1 MRSPLAPVCFALLA
15 ALAAGCGA
23 PLVAGPDRD
32 LLAVAVRADS
42 RGRAEALRRQQERVT
57 GTPFVDGNTV
67 ELLRDGPRTLAAM
80 HEAVRSARRSVA
92 VESYQFDAEEGA
104 RLADLLLAKAARGVD
119 VALIYDAWGSMDAPS
134 ALFDRLR
141 RGGVRVLAFN
151 PIGSGD
157 PNRRDHRKLL
167 VVDGAV
173 AVTGGVNLSS
183 VYRNR
188 PGDAPGSTDPDDMA
202 WRDTAV
208 RIRGPAVAQFL
219 SLFERAWR
227 EGGGPPL
234 PAAFAATPSAPVP
247 ASGEPGTAA
256 GLASRPRAEDGA
268 LVQAVDGEPA
278 TGRPLIYRSLLS
290 AIGLAQRSVH
300 LTTGYFVPTP
310 DLARALADAA
320 RRGVDVQVVVP
331 GVSDSAAA
339 VLAGRS
345 HYAALL
351 DAGVGIHERR
361 DRVLHAKTAVIDGV
375 WSAVGSSNLDWRSA
389 VHNLEIDAVVLD
401 EGFGRQMEA
410 LFADDV
416 TASRPIDPARWAAR
430 PLPRRLGE
438 WGARLLGYML

>member
-1 MRSPLAPVCFALLA
+1 MRPLPALVRLVLLA
-15 ALAAGCGA
+15 VLAAGCTA
-23 PLVAGPDRD
+23 PPVAGPDRD
-32 LLAVAVRADS
+32 LLVAAVRAGPRD
-42 RGRAEALRRQQERVT
+42 GTEALRRQQERVT
-57 GTPFVDGNTV
+57 GAPFVGGNAV

-80 HEAVRSARRSVA
+80 YDAVRSARRGVA
-92 VESYQFDAEEGA
+92 VESYQFDAEEGG
-104 RLADLLLAKAARGVD
+104 RFADLLLATAARGVD
-119 VALIYDAWGSMDAPS
+119 VALIYDAWGSMDAPD

-151 PIGSGD
+151 PIGSGN

-173 AVTGGVNLSS
+173 AITGGVNLSS

-188 PGDAPGSTDPDDMA
+188 PGDAPGSTDPDEMV

-208 RIRGPAVAQFL
+208 RVRGPAVAQFL
-219 SLFERAWR
+219 RLFERAWR

-234 PAAFAATPSAPVP
+234 PIAFAAAPGIPAPGAANAGSAD
-247 ASGEPGTAA
+247 
-256 GLASRPRAEDGA
+256 RPRAEAGA
-268 LVQAVDGEPA
+268 LVQAVDGEPG
-278 TGRPLIYRSLLS
+278 TGRPLIHRSLLS

-331 GVSDSAAA
+331 GVSDSTAA

-351 DAGVGIHERR
+351 DAGVGIHERG
-361 DRVLHAKTAVIDGV
+361 DRVMHAKTAVVDGV

-389 VHNLEIDAVVLD
+389 VHNLELDAVVLD
-401 EGFGRQMEA
+401 EDFGRRMEA

-416 TASRPIDPARWAAR
+416 AASRRIDPARWAAR

>member
-1 MRSPLAPVCFALLA
+1 MRASPALACFALLA

-23 PLVAGPDRD
+23 PPVAGPDPD
-32 LLAVAVRADS
+32 LLAAAAQAGP
-42 RGRAEALRRQQERVT
+42 RGRVEALRRQQERVT

-80 HEAVRSARRSVA
+80 YEAVRSARRSVA
-92 VESYQFDAEEGA
+92 VESYRFDAEEGA
-104 RLADLLLAKAARGVD
+104 RFADLLLATAARGVD
-119 VALIYDAWGSMDAPS
+119 VALIHDAWGSMDAPS

-183 VYRNR
+183 VHRNR
-188 PGDAPGSTDPDDMA
+188 PGDAPGSTDPDEMA

-208 RIRGPAVAQFL
+208 RVRGPAVAQFQH
-219 SLFERAWR
+219 LFQHAWR

-234 PAAFAATPSAPVP
+234 SAAFAAAPSAT
-247 ASGEPGTAA
+247 APGATDAA
-256 GLASRPRAEDGA
+256 PGRADRPGNGA

-278 TGRPLIYRSLLS
+278 TGRPLMYRSLLS

-320 RRGVDVQVVVP
+320 RRGVDVHVVVP
-331 GVSDSAAA
+331 GVSDSTAA

-351 DAGVGIHERR
+351 DAGVGLHERR
-361 DRVLHAKTAVIDGV
+361 DRVMHAKTAVIDGV

-389 VHNLEIDAVVLD
+389 VHNLELDAVVLD

-416 TASRPIDPARWAAR
+416 AASRPIDPARWATR